1 MLTDATISTLTGG
14 GHRLARRKKSFS
26 SSILV
31 PTLCTA
37 IGAAACSSDAPAS
50 DQYAGQSGACSIDV
64 DGVWTYSDTRP
75 ASDLPRIGVTHALTV
90 GGLDDDTGEP
100 MQSVQAGLLLE
111 SGRFAVLSGWTELL
125 IYGSDGRQIDVVGRD
140 GEGPGE
146 FRQATQMGLRADG
159 TIWVWDLLL
168 HRMSELSPDGELLE
182 SRTLYYPDP
191 PPPQALGLL
200 EDGSV
205 VASQTRIV
213 RIADQRRR
221 GIWRNPKRYLRQGVH
236 GDWTVLAEVPGDE
249 MYSVDLGDRVSPE
262 RVLFGATTRG
272 TVNDDLLYLVDTAET
287 SIVGVRGDG
296 TVMTRIDLG
305 LEGAPVPA
313 GVEEKERQRRSGRGD
328 FLQSTP
334 LISQVAE
341 IMREAALAVP
351 ARDVLPPVRSIRS
364 GVPGELWLQL
374 EAGDEEGS
382 RMWIAVRPQEGTSR
396 VMELPE
402 GHRFLHATRSS
413 VLTTSV
419 GTLDEPY
426 VSVFERNDG
435 AAIPGRGCLPLSAQA
450 ATAES
455 RR

>member
-1 MLTDATISTLTGG
+1 M
-14 GHRLARRKKSFS
+14 
-26 SSILV
+26 
-31 PTLCTA
+31 
-37 IGAAACSSDAPAS
+37 S
-50 DQYAGQSGACSIDV
+50 DQYPDQAGVCSIDAE
-64 DGVWTYSDTRP
+64 GVWMYNDPRP
-75 ASDLPRIGVTHALTV
+75 ASDLPKIGVTHVLTV

-100 MQSVQAGLLLE
+100 MRSVQGGLLLE

-125 IYGSDGRQIDVVGRD
+125 IYGPEGRQIRVVGRD

-146 FRQATQMGLRADG
+146 FRQATRMGLRADG

-168 HRMSELSPDGELLE
+168 LRMSELSPDGELLE
-182 SRTLYYPDP
+182 SRTIHSPDP
-191 PPPQALGLL
+191 PPPQGLGLL

-205 VASQTRIV
+205 IASQTRII
-213 RIADQRRR
+213 RRADQRRR
-221 GIWRNPKRYLRQGVH
+221 GIWRNPIRYLRQGVY
-236 GDWTVLAEVPGDE
+236 GDWTLLADMPGAE
-249 MYSVDLGDRVSPE
+249 IYSVDLGDRIQPE
-262 RVLFGATTRG
+262 RVLFGATTMG
-272 TVNDDLLYLVDTAET
+272 TVNDDVLYLVDTAEA
-287 SIVGVRGDG
+287 SIIGVLGDG
-296 TVMTRIDLG
+296 TVTTRIHLG
-305 LEGAPVPA
+305 LEGVPVPA
-313 GVEEKERQRRSGRGD
+313 EIEEKERQRRSGGGD

-334 LISQVAE
+334 LMSQVAG

-351 ARDVLPPVRSIRS
+351 ARDILPPVRSLRS

-374 EAGDEEGS
+374 DVGDEGGS
-382 RMWIAVRPQEGTSR
+382 RTWVAVRPQEGTSR

-435 AAIPGRGCLPLSAQA
+435 ATTPGRGCLPLAAQA
-450 ATAES
+450 ATDES